1 MLDDHQVLRHR
12 HGMLPGIQQLLH
24 FHVSCLSQVSSWHGG
39 IIIAASGPAQSQCSS
54 EDGRNGKAQLASLP
68 HCAFCIETDSGRVEL
83 CNGLAP

>member
-1 MLDDHQVLRHR
+1 MTIEVLRHR

-24 FHVSCLSQVSSWHGG
+24 FHVLAYPRCLHV
-39 IIIAASGPAQSQCSS
+39 IVALPLADLEAAQSQCSS